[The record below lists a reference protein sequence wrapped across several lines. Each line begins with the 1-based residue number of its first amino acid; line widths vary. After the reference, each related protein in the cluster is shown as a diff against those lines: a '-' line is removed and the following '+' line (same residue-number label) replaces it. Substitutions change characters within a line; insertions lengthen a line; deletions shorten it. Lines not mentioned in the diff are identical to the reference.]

1 MKITLSPIATVCN
14 SRTTPIDDHWS
25 TIISEIT
32 LADHVPT
39 EAFNQISRFS
49 HLEIIYYFDKV
60 DVKDIVFSGR
70 PRGNPNYPLMGIL
83 AQRKKERPNSI
94 GLCTVELLA
103 HNGRTIIVKNLDAID
118 GTPIIDIKPVFKEF
132 EPKEEIRQPDWVSDL
147 MKNYWS

>member
-1 MKITLSPIATVCN
+1 MKITLSPIAIVCN

-83 AQRKKERPNSI
+83 AQRKKERPN
-94 GLCTVELLA
+94 
-103 HNGRTIIVKNLDAID
+103 
-118 GTPIIDIKPVFKEF
+118 
-132 EPKEEIRQPDWVSDL
+132 
-147 MKNYWS
+147 